1 MDVEFINPS
10 QSDSEFIFQLRNAP
24 DVRNLAQNSE
34 IIPIE
39 SHQAWFQDRILVIK
53 EQPFWVVAHNGDR
66 IGYVRFDKG
75 PVQKFF
81 ISIAISEKFRGRGL
95 GGVALNKSIS
105 KFQSAF
111 PFEKIG
117 AVIHVE
123 NKASIQI
130 FTKAGFTVRIQDSEF
145 MHLEL

>member
-1 MDVEFINPS
+1 MSVEFINPS
-10 QSDSEFIFQLRNAP
+10 QSDSEFIFQLRNAA
-24 DVRNLAQNSE
+24 DVRNFAQNSE
-34 IIPIE
+34 IIPNE
-39 SHQAWFQDRILVIK
+39 SHKAWFQDRILVSK
-53 EQPFWVVAHNGDR
+53 EQPFWVLTHNGDR

-75 PVQKFF
+75 PMQIFF
-81 ISIAISEKFRGRGL
+81 ISIAISETFRGRGL
-95 GGVALNKSIS
+95 GRVALNKSVS

-123 NKASIQI
+123 NLASIRI
-130 FTKAGFTVRIQDSEF
+130 FRNAGFRIQNQDSEF